1 MIKKNLF
8 SLRLLTLAC
17 FLLSVFF
24 AEAQQP
30 VKLTDPEVAS
40 AAVTA
45 NQIDI
50 EFAEIAFRQSNNKEV
65 LNFAKTMSN
74 DHKAVIAQAVALAT
88 KLKVTPKTN
97 YLTRSLLTDAEKTK
111 KRLQSN
117 KGETFDKMYIEN
129 EVAYHKA
136 VIAAVETI
144 LIPQSE
150 NSELK
155 KLLENVVP
163 ALRTHLAHAEM
174 IQKMVHK

>member
-1 MIKKNLF
+1 MKKRLF
-8 SLRLLTLAC
+8 TPRLLTSAC
-17 FLLSVFF
+17 FFF
-24 AEAQQP
+24 SALFVEAQQP
-30 VKLTDPEVAS
+30 ARLTDPEVAS

-50 EFAEIAFRQSNNKEV
+50 EFAGIAIQQSKNKEV

-97 YLTRSLLTDAEKTK
+97 YLTKSLLADAEKTK

-117 KGETFDKMYIEN
+117 KGESFDIMYIEN

-144 LIPQSE
+144 LIPQTE

-174 IQKMVHK
+174 VQKMVHK